1 MSEYDEQFAG
11 APEAPATE
19 RDLIMARFR
28 ASVRRLPR
36 YGRLATNMLRD
47 DRVPP
52 EARTALVAG
61 AAYVISPIDLIP
73 GFIPVLGQL
82 DDLLVALLGIRFA
95 LAQAPAEV
103 RQEHLERAGLREEH
117 FGEDLRT
124 VHDTSLYLVKAGT
137 KRVAGG
143 AGRIARRTGRV
154 VRRVARRGP
163 RDSASDQTAARGDA
177 DR

>member
-1 MSEYDEQFAG
+1 MTEEPIADDGDQTIPRS
-11 APEAPATE
+11 E
-19 RDLIMARFR
+19 RDLIMERFKI
-28 ASVRRLPR
+28 SMKRLPR

-47 DRVPP
+47 DRVPL
-52 EARTALVAG
+52 EARAALVAG

-103 RQEHLERAGLREEH
+103 REEHLERAGLREDD
-117 FGEDLRT
+117 FAEDLRT
-124 VHDTSLYLVKAGT
+124 VRDCSVFLLKAGG

-143 AGRIARRTGRV
+143 VERFARRTGQV
-154 VRRVARRGP
+154 VRRTVRRG
-163 RDSASDQTAARGDA
+163 DDAA
-177 DR
+177 

>member
-1 MSEYDEQFAG
+1 
-11 APEAPATE
+11 
-19 RDLIMARFR
+19 
-28 ASVRRLPR
+28 
-36 YGRLATNMLRD
+36 MLRD
-47 DRVPP
+47 DRVPL

-103 RQEHLERAGLREEH
+103 RREHLERAGLREEY

-124 VHDTSLYLVKAGT
+124 VRDTSLYLVKAGT

-143 AGRIARRTGRV
+143 AGRIVRRTGRV
-154 VRRVARRGP
+154 VGRVARRGTRERATEP
-163 RDSASDQTAARGDA
+163 ADVSDDGD
-177 DR
+177 R